1 MPVRFSLIA
10 SLSTSNEITNEAKLA
25 VEKTIQEGNM
35 TLFKK
40 GVPKSVDVAEI
51 GQITGFQFSGN
62 SIQLHFES
70 GTYTRAHDALFRF
83 KKQLAPALGKYQL
96 GIRGIDIPEF
106 RITMTGVPDGVRIPD
121 LPFIKSHELKNGN
134 LTLDLSVTSADLEN
148 KVPDRILKLI
158 EEKIQATTYGGKGEH
173 WELVFASAQKPRRF
187 SRDPTEEMVK
197 RNWIRHGASR
207 GQWIHGPQS
216 VQLFR
221 AFEQIVLDR
230 IIRPLGFAEMI
241 FPKLTPWEVWM
252 RSGHAKG
259 VYPEIYYVCTPKTRD
274 PAFWEDIG
282 DYFKVTG
289 SVPVEM
295 IREKID
301 GPIGG
306 LCYAQCPS
314 FWPFVQGET
323 LGTASLPVKVFDRS
337 GTSHR
342 YESGGIHGIERVDEF
357 HRIEIV
363 WLGTAEQTV
372 AMADELHTAYHRV
385 FEEVLELE
393 WRCARVTPWF
403 MAQEGMVDTGTKTPQ
418 AAESGACG
426 CGERV
431 GTTDYEAYLPYS
443 DSWLEFQN
451 VSING
456 DKYPKGFNVKIQS
469 NEPCWSGCSGVGLE
483 RWTAAFLAQKGL
495 DPDGWPDRMKQLVGE
510 PEEIFKFM

>member
-1 MPVRFSLIA
+1 MSVRFSLTA
-10 SLSTSNEITNEAKLA
+10 GLFTNNEISDEAKLA
-25 VEKTIQEGNM
+25 VEKAIEEANT
-35 TLFKK
+35 TFFRK
-40 GVPKSVDVAEI
+40 GVPSGVDVTEV
-51 GQITGFQFSGN
+51 GQITGFHISKN
-62 SIQLHFES
+62 SIELNFES

-83 KKQLAPALGKYQL
+83 KKHVTPVLGKYRL
-96 GIRGIDIPEF
+96 GIRGIDVKKF
-106 RITMTGVPDGVRIPD
+106 HITMAGLPDGVRIPN
-121 LPFIKSHELKNGN
+121 LPFIKSHTLADGE
-134 LTLDLSVTSADLEN
+134 LTLNLAVTSADLEN

-158 EEKIQATTYGGKGEH
+158 EEKIQATSYGGKGEH
-173 WELVFASAQKPRRF
+173 WELVFASAQKPRSF
-187 SRDPTEEMVK
+187 TRDPTEEMVK

-207 GQWIHGPQS
+207 GQWIYGPQP

-221 AFEQIVLDR
+221 AFEQIVLER

-274 PAFWEDIG
+274 PAFWEDVG
-282 DYFKVTG
+282 DYYKVTG
-289 SVPVEM
+289 IVPVEM
-295 IREKID
+295 IRGKID

-372 AMADELHTAYHRV
+372 DMADKLHDAYHRV
-385 FEEVLELE
+385 FEEILELE

-403 MAQEGMVDTGTKTPQ
+403 MAQEGMVDTGKTPQ
-418 AAESGACG
+418 TIEGGACG
-426 CGERV
+426 CDERV

-443 DSWLEFQN
+443 NSWLEFQN

-456 DKYPKGFNVKIQS
+456 DKYPKGFNVKNQS
-469 NEPCWSGCSGVGLE
+469 GAECWSGCSGIGLE

-495 DPDGWPDRMKQLVGE
+495 DTGHWPETVARLVGE
-510 PEEIFKFM
+510 PKELFKFL